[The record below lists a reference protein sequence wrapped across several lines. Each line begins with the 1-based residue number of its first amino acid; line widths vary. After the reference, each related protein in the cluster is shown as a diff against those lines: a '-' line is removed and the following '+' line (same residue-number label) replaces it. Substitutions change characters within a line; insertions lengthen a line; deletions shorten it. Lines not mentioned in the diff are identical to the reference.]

1 MMLSLQ
7 YWHPFHSSL
16 SGEINSKVLH
26 AGEKRFHAGEKR
38 FHVGEKTVE
47 VGSFSGRPGCYLRNI
62 RVFPCNR
69 DDTITSFLLSML
81 LASPVGR

>member
-1 MMLSLQ
+1 MLSMQQNDVITSVLASL
-7 YWHPFHSSL
+7 HSSL

-26 AGEKRFHAGEKR
+26 AGEKK
-38 FHVGEKTVE
+38 FHVGEMTVE
-47 VGSFSGRPGCYLRNI
+47 VGSFSGHPGCYLRNI
-62 RVFPCNR
+62 RVFPYNR